1 MRQRIRAVPAASSSP
16 PVQIGISLTPTRP
29 PTAAC
34 PAQAAA
40 PVPGSCEVSG
50 PFTATA
56 AFPYVFGQPCGWL
69 VYMLG
74 IGPTDTVVWS
84 MTWDGMDVSPTAAYF
99 MLEDAAFVDAPMA
112 AQVVSTESFSV
123 TNINVYATVNGEV
136 YGPVVI
142 ECVA

>member
-1 MRQRIRAVPAASSSP
+1 MRQRIRAVPATSSSP

-50 PFTATA
+50 PFSATGPA
-56 AFPYVFGQPCGWL
+56 PYTFGGPCGWL

-74 IGPTDTVVWS
+74 ITDADTIEWA
-84 MTWDGMDVSPTAAYF
+84 MTWDDMESSPDAVYF
-99 MLEDAAFVDAPMA
+99 MLEPDAFDAPMA
-112 AQVVSTESFSV
+112 AQVINTTSFSI
-123 TNINVYATVNGEV
+123 TNINVFCAVNGTT
-136 YGPVVI
+136 YGPLVLACS
-142 ECVA
+142 E

>member
-1 MRQRIRAVPAASSSP
+1 MRQRIRAVPATSSSP

-29 PTAAC
+29 PVAGC
-34 PAQAAA
+34 PAQS
-40 PVPGSCEVSG
+40 PPGACEVSG
-50 PFTATA
+50 PFTATGVA
-56 AFPYVFGQPCGWL
+56 PYVFGQPCGWL

-84 MTWDGMDVSPTAAYF
+84 MTWDDMEGSPTAAYF
-99 MLEDAAFVDAPMA
+99 MLEESAFVDAPMA

-123 TNINVYATVNGEV
+123 TNISIYATVNGEV

>member
-1 MRQRIRAVPAASSSP
+1 MRQRIRAIPAASSSP

-29 PTAAC
+29 PVAGC
-34 PAQAAA
+34 PAQS
-40 PVPGSCEVSG
+40 PPGTCAVSG
-50 PFTATA
+50 PFTATGVA
-56 AFPYVFGQPCGWL
+56 PYVFGQPCGWL

-74 IGPTDTVVWS
+74 IGPTDAVVWS
-84 MTWDGMDVSPTAAYF
+84 MTWDDMESNPTAAYF

-112 AQVVSTESFSV
+112 AQVVSTESFDV

>member
-1 MRQRIRAVPAASSSP
+1 M
-16 PVQIGISLTPTRP
+16 
-29 PTAAC
+29 
-34 PAQAAA
+34 
-40 PVPGSCEVSG
+40 SG
-50 PFTATA
+50 PFTATGVA
-56 AFPYVFGQPCGWL
+56 PYVFGQPCGWL

-84 MTWDGMDVSPTAAYF
+84 MTWDGMEASPTAAYF

-112 AQVVSTESFSV
+112 AQVVSTESFDV

>member
-1 MRQRIRAVPAASSSP
+1 MRQRIRAIPAASSSP
-16 PVQIGISLTPTRP
+16 PVQIGISLTPTGP

-74 IGPTDTVVWS
+74 IGPTDTEVWS
-84 MTWDGMDVSPTAAYF
+84 MTWDGGEGTPTAADS

-112 AQVVSTESFSV
+112 AQVVSTESFDV
-123 TNINVYATVNGEV
+123 TNINIYCTVNDV
-136 YGPVVI
+136 VHGPVVI

>member
-1 MRQRIRAVPAASSSP
+1 MRQRIRAVPATSSSP

-29 PTAAC
+29 PVAGC
-34 PAQAAA
+34 PAQS
-40 PVPGSCEVSG
+40 PPGTCAVSG
-50 PFTATA
+50 PFTATGVA
-56 AFPYVFGQPCGWL
+56 PYVFGQPCGWL

>member
-1 MRQRIRAVPAASSSP
+1 MRQRIRAIPAASSSP

-29 PTAAC
+29 PVAAC

-50 PFTATA
+50 PFTATGVA
-56 AFPYVFGQPCGWL
+56 PYLFGQPCGWL

-84 MTWDGMDVSPTAAYF
+84 MTWDDMEGSPTAAYF
-99 MLEDAAFVDAPMA
+99 MLEESAFVDAPMA

-123 TNINVYATVNGEV
+123 TNINIYCTVNDV
-136 YGPVVI
+136 VHGPVVI